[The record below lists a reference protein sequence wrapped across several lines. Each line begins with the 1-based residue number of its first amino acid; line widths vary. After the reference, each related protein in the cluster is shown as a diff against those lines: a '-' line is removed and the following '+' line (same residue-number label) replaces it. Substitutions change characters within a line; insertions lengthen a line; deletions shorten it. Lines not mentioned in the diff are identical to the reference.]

1 MSPKYAFLNL
11 VSGTRI
17 TVPIIKRGSM
27 VTGKGSRQRLGFT
40 LVEMLMVIIV
50 VAVISAI
57 AIPKV
62 TKQIQLAKERS
73 LRAQLRIARIA
84 VERFY
89 NDTGYYP
96 QRMSRLNDLKVDVT
110 PTFPALT
117 PGGIEQNLPA
127 SLYRG
132 PYISDDSGNKRFTS
146 QPNPKGGT
154 FTHAAMKIIFDPT
167 LIISNSGLRS
177 FRTNICFVLVFET
190 HLYVTLTLKLKSPGF
205 V

>member
-1 MSPKYAFLNL
+1 MGRKKMSHKW
-11 VSGTRI
+11 
-17 TVPIIKRGSM
+17 
-27 VTGKGSRQRLGFT
+27 LGFT

-50 VAVISAI
+50 IAVISAI

-84 VERFY
+84 VEQFF

-110 PTFPALT
+110 PTFPPLT
-117 PGGIEQNLPA
+117 PGGIEQSLPA

-132 PYISDDSGNKRFTS
+132 PYISDDSGNKLFTS

-154 FTHAAMKIIFDPT
+154 FTHAAMKIIFDP
-167 LIISNSGLRS
+167 ISGNPFNCRLLNG
-177 FRTNICFVLVFET
+177 VFT
-190 HLYVTLTLKLKSPGF
+190 VTSSATGNDSNGVPYSSY
-205 V
+205 